1 MMTEH
6 NGLMLFPVDE
16 DFSDHPVFSDL
27 KSVSLGA
34 VRFPHGFFVKQE
46 DNGGKYVI
54 PATPEERASI
64 LLNAFPDMTS
74 EEALSAGCG
83 PYSSGR
89 CLGGC
94 SGFPFRCVQVFHPT
108 SGFYSCFCRNMG

>member
-1 MMTEH
+1 MMTEQ
-6 NGLMLFPVDE
+6 NGLMLFPADE
-16 DFSDHPVFSDL
+16 DFSDHPVFNDL

-34 VRFPHGFFVKQE
+34 VRFPYGFFVKE
-46 DNGGKYVI
+46 DDGEKYVI

-64 LLNAFPDMTS
+64 LLEAFPDMTDEDAS
-74 EEALSAGCG
+74 SPGCG

-94 SGFPFRCVQVFHPT
+94 SGFPFRCLKIFSSA
-108 SGFYSCFCRNMG
+108 SGFYSCVCRNVG